1 MRAAAASAN
10 SVALGSSANASAA
23 NTVALGA
30 NSTTTANLAAAGY
43 NPGSTAVSG
52 TASAAKGEVSVG
64 SSGNERRVTNVAAG
78 AAVTDAV
85 NVSQLQSE
93 AAKSNA
99 MGTNAAAAL
108 GGGAAYNSTTGAI
121 SAPSYSVGGTTVRTV
136 ADAVTNLDGRTTQNT
151 TNITSVS
158 ASVTNLTSQL
168 NAGTVGLVR
177 QTGTGPVTVALGNA
191 GTIVDFTGTA
201 GARTLGGVAAGSLAA
216 DSTEAVNGSQL
227 FETNDRMTKAES
239 NITTV
244 KGDVTNL
251 STQINNGE
259 VGLVRQDVTTGN
271 ISVASDMGGD
281 TVDMGDTAG
290 PRTLTG
296 VANGTQNTDAVTIA
310 QLKAVGLVDPNG
322 QTLAALV
329 YDNLSLGHATLGG
342 TNGTVIGNLVDG
354 RIAANSMD
362 AVNGGQLFT
371 LQTQYDQLNVR
382 VGNLDGRVNN
392 LADLTNPALSASG
405 KNSTAAGLGADA
417 SGENSTALGT
427 DSSATGS
434 NSVALGHGSVADRDN
449 SVSMG
454 FVGNERQVTNVA
466 AATAATDAV
475 NLGQVNNLLAQGM
488 AQTMQQANDYTDQRF
503 DQAAHAI
510 NSVARNAYA
519 GIAAAMAMPNMTPSG
534 HGRTIVA
541 AGAGN
546 YKNGSAVAAGATYR
560 SQNSKWLMNAAVSVT
575 STGDAGVR
583 AQVGYEF

>member
-1 MRAAAASAN
+1 M
-10 SVALGSSANASAA
+10 
-23 NTVALGA
+23 
-30 NSTTTANLAAAGY
+30 
-43 NPGSTAVSG
+43 
-52 TASAAKGEVSVG
+52 
-64 SSGNERRVTNVAAG
+64 TNVAAE

-158 ASVTNLTSQL
+158 ASVTNL
-168 NAGTVGLVR
+168 
-177 QTGTGPVTVALGNA
+177 
-191 GTIVDFTGTA
+191 
-201 GARTLGGVAAGSLAA
+201 
-216 DSTEAVNGSQL
+216 
-227 FETNDRMTKAES
+227 
-239 NITTV
+239 
-244 KGDVTNL
+244 

-281 TVDMGDTAG
+281 TVDMGGTAG

-454 FVGNERQVTNVA
+454 SVGNERQVTNVA

-534 HGRTIVA
+534 PGRTIVA

-583 AQVGYEF
+583 AQVGYEFYIRNKKESQETASRFPGERWVARSCR